1 MKSNVCKIENGTK
14 DLSAILRESEKV
26 AAYNELTHKQTLQL
40 RLICEEIDGMLPNII
55 DDFNG
60 EFWIDFEDGVCKVN
74 VSIRFDEFT
83 AEKKDGLVAI
93 AKNKKNAATVG
104 IVGKIRSALENVFL
118 ENDSFGGG
126 DMSLE
131 SRYFVTQYYDSMDH
145 YSGMDYACLWSLEQ
159 YRSSVKKEEKTAAW
173 DELEKSVIASVADDV
188 IVGVKGKHADI
199 IVVKKFV

>member
-14 DLSAILRESEKV
+14 DLAAILKESEKV
-26 AAYNELTHKQTLQL
+26 AVYNELTHKQTLQL